1 MMIIVVLRWYL
12 MLIGK
17 FHALPEGYFFLAVV
31 ARHFDLLKNQAEPI
45 YAVRNK
51 FVLL

>member
-1 MMIIVVLRWYL
+1 

-31 ARHFDLLKNQAEPI
+31 AQHFDLLKNQAEPI